1 MVIFS
6 IDMCHEVLPI
16 ISGTRLVFK
25 KPLFVNEQALGYE
38 KEIISDDQLC
48 DGGSDFLNSYGG
60 GDY

>member
-1 MVIFS
+1 
-6 IDMCHEVLPI
+6 MCHEVLPI